1 MDGNWGKMDG
11 KLDLLKTKQI
21 HKSKPT
27 KSQHTN
33 KSQKKLGLFLAG
45 NFRIRTK
52 NNKTRLETQ
61 RGSYEIVINLALD
74 IKMMQG
80 RTLIGRSFMKGADP
94 AKNTRNTRRE
104 MREIARGNT
113 RGTLKLTR
121 TSHTCARFSDT

>member
-1 MDGNWGKMDG
+1 MDGNWGEMDG
-11 KLDLLKTKQI
+11 KLDPLKTKQI
-21 HKSKPT
+21 YGSKPI

-33 KSQKKLGLFLAG
+33 KSQKINFGLFLVG
-45 NFRIRTK
+45 NFGTRTK

-94 AKNTRNTRRE
+94 AKNTRNTKRE
-104 MREIARGNT
+104 TGENEGNHKGKHKRNT
-113 RGTLKLTR
+113 QTNKNK
-121 TSHTCARFSDT
+121 SHMC